1 MEKLKTSYT
10 EDQLD
15 ISKNTKR
22 KYNVTKNPD
31 GTESF
36 DDVTEYIVKGDKFGA
51 GDINAT
57 NAAVNDIND
66 RMEIIRK
73 TLTAGATSVTI
84 EDDRITDNSILSF
97 YTSIYG
103 VNPKTVSVSNGS
115 VALTFKVQTVAM
127 EVGVRI
133 DG

>member
-15 ISKNTKR
+15 ISQNTKR

-36 DDVTEYIVKGDKFGA
+36 DDVTEYTVKGDKFGA

-66 RMEIIRK
+66 RMEIIRE
-73 TLTAGATSVTI
+73 TLAAGATSVTI
-84 EDDRITDNSILSF
+84 EDDRITTDSVLSF
-97 YTSIYG
+97 FTSIFG
-103 VNPKTVSVSNGS
+103 VNPTAASVVNGS
-115 VALTFKVQTVAM
+115 VTLTFEAQTVAM
-127 EVGVRI
+127 EVGVRV

>member
-15 ISKNTKR
+15 ISQNTKR

-36 DDVTEYIVKGDKFGA
+36 DDVTEYTVKGDKFGA

-66 RMEIIRK
+66 RMEIIRE

-84 EDDRITDNSILSF
+84 EDDRITTDSALSF
-97 YTSIYG
+97 FSSIYN
-103 VNPKTVSVSNGS
+103 VNPTDVSVANGS
-115 VALTFKVQTVAM
+115 VTLTFKAQTADM
-127 EVGVRI
+127 EVGVRV

>member
-36 DDVTEYIVKGDKFGA
+36 DDVTEYTVVGDKFGA

-57 NAAVNDIND
+57 NAAVNNIND

-73 TLTAGATSVTI
+73 TLAAGATSITI
-84 EDDRITDNSILSF
+84 SDSRITTDSALSF

-115 VALTFKVQTVAM
+115 VKLTFKAQTAAM
-127 EVGVRI
+127 EVGVRV